1 MLSYPIDEAVTLLE
15 GKLNGAKTS
24 LEGCQ
29 EDMDFLREQVTVR
42 IRLSRLWITS
52 DLGLDTRSGHCESL

>member
-1 MLSYPIDEAVTLLE
+1 MSIKQANVMLSYPIDEAITLLE
-15 GKLNGAKTS
+15 GKLSGAKTS

-42 IRLSRLWITS
+42 TCPSRLRV
-52 DLGLDTRSGHCESL
+52 RSNF